1 EMSLTPALSR
11 KEMELPYLLGEGLRM
26 RVMKIGEEMSQHL
39 NHNHNMKMYGEIKL
53 YAGSGSP
60 ELSQKIADY
69 LGQQISP
76 REVIKFPNEN
86 IFVKLKSSARG
97 QDVYV
102 IQTTSSPVHY
112 NLMELLIMSQ
122 TLRLDSAARI
132 TAVVPYWCYGRSDRE
147 DQPRVPITA
156 RLVADMIEI
165 AGADRYMTFDPHA
178 GQIQGFFSIP
188 GDVLTASHMISEYI
202 KEDLLAQMK
211 DPVVVATDLGF
222 AKKGRNYALDL
233 DLPIAFIEKRRSGN
247 DANAEALTL
256 IGDVKER
263 DVIIVD
269 DEVDTGGSI
278 AQAVNVVKKHGAR
291 DIYLAFIH
299 PIFSKNAAR
308 TLADLPIKHIITTDT
323 VSIPE
328 QKMEPLAGRIT
339 ILSISSMLG
348 EVIRRAHEGRSVGE
362 MFNE

>member
-1 EMSLTPALSR
+1 MTDQFHVHSP
-11 KEMELPYLLGEGLRM
+11 GE
-26 RVMKIGEEMSQHL
+26 I
-39 NHNHNMKMYGEIKL
+39 KMYGEIKL

-60 ELSQKIADY
+60 ELAQKIADY
-69 LGQQISP
+69 LQQKLSP
-76 REVIKFPNEN
+76 REVIQFPNEN
-86 IFVKLKSSARG
+86 IFIKLNSSARG
-97 QDVYV
+97 QDVFV

-112 NLMELLIMSQ
+112 NLMELLIMIQ
-122 TLRLDSAARI
+122 TIRLDSAARI
-132 TAVVPYWCYGRSDRE
+132 TAVVPYLCYGRSDKK

-156 RLVADMIEI
+156 RLVADMIES
-165 AGADRYMTFDPHA
+165 AGADRYMTLDPHA

-188 GDVLTASHMISEYI
+188 GDVLTASHMVSKHIQ
-202 KEDLLAQMK
+202 DNLLAGMT

-233 DLPIAFIEKRRSGN
+233 DLPIAFIEKRRTGN
-247 DANAEALTL
+247 NANAEALTL
-256 IGDVKER
+256 IGEVRDR

-278 AQAVNVVKKHGAR
+278 AQAIGVVKSHGAR
-291 DIYLAFIH
+291 DVYLAFIH
-299 PIFSKNAAR
+299 PIFSRNAAQR
-308 TLADLPIKHIITTDT
+308 LAELPIKRIITTDT

-328 QKMEPLAGRIT
+328 EKLQPLADRIT
-339 ILSISSMLG
+339 ILSIAPMIG